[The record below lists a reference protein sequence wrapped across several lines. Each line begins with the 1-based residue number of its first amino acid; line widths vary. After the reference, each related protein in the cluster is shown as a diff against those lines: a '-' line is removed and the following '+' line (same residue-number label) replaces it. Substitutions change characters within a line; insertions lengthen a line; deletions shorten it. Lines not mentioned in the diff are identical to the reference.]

1 MSLNTPRHIAIIMDG
16 NGRWAQ
22 LQGKQRVKGHEAGA
36 EVVRQITTFCSQHAD
51 VEQLTLYA
59 FSTENWK
66 RPKLEV
72 EFLMKLLERYLK
84 KELDTYMQNNIRFN
98 PIGDLSG
105 FSRPLLTTIEM
116 VQEKTKS
123 NNGLVQNLALNYGS
137 KNELVR
143 AVNRL
148 VNDGL
153 EVTEESINNALD
165 APQAVDLLV
174 RTGGDHRLSNYMLW
188 QAAYAELFFV
198 DTLWPDFSTYE
209 LETIIRQFTT
219 IERRFGGLKS

>member
-1 MSLNTPRHIAIIMDG
+1 MSLNTPCHIAIIMDG

-36 EVVRQITTFCSQHAD
+36 EVVRQITTFCSKHED

-116 VQEKTKS
+116 VQEKTKH

-148 VNDGL
+148 VTEGL
-153 EVTEESINNALD
+153 EITEESINNALD

-188 QAAYAELFFV
+188 QSAYAELFFV